1 MIGTQINIEEHLQYL
16 IEQDKFKVIQY
27 MNQSPKGMYN
37 TNPLLGVTS
46 HILHKARPDILHIIH
61 TSLMNSL
68 SSERV
73 DKKLIL

>member
-37 TNPLLGVTS
+37 KPF
-46 HILHKARPDILHIIH
+46 AR
-61 TSLMNSL
+61 
-68 SSERV
+68 V
-73 DKKLIL
+73 